1 MRAGYWM
8 KRGLKGE
15 KKWEKKNLKYRIGI
29 KIFSGS
35 NESVRLKKKRFLF
48 CRTHSVILFGMH
60 RKV

>member
-8 KRGLKGE
+8 KRGVKGE

-35 NESVRLKKKRFLF
+35 TESVRLKKKK
-48 CRTHSVILFGMH
+48 ILILQNTFSNFIWNA
-60 RKV
+60 